1 MKAVEP
7 FMQELSKDRPVTL
20 RKKAYQILKQKII
33 SGVLAPGSLL
43 SESELAVS
51 IGVSKTPI
59 REALSQLEYDKLVSP
74 IPRKGYLVTTI
85 TLRDI
90 QEIFE
95 IRLILERAATV
106 LAAERITDDE
116 IASLERY
123 LDLNF
128 DPSEQESF
136 YEYIQSN
143 KEFHLEIARAS
154 HNSRLI
160 EHLVRVF
167 IDAQRLQYMDLSI
180 GESSW
185 AWQRDHE
192 RIIEAL
198 RKHDKAAAAVAVE
211 EALEEARTRLLSV

>member
-1 MKAVEP
+1 MIAVEP
-7 FMQELSKDRPVTL
+7 FMQELLKDRPVTL
-20 RKKAYQILKQKII
+20 RQKAYQLLKQKII
-33 SGVLAPGSLL
+33 SGILAPGSLL
-43 SESELAVS
+43 TESELAVS
-51 IGVSKTPI
+51 IGVSKTPV
-59 REALSQLEYDKLVSP
+59 REALSQLEHDKLVSP

-85 TLRDI
+85 TLKDI

-106 LAAERITDDE
+106 LAAERITNDE
-116 IASLERY
+116 IARLERY
-123 LDLNF
+123 LELNF

-136 YEYIQSN
+136 HQYIQAN

-198 RKHDKAAAAVAVE
+198 RNHDKAAAAIAVE
-211 EALEEARTRLLSV
+211 EALEEARIRLLSL